1 SEVLGMLLEEFDVE
15 KYERSIKKEGYE
27 EGHASGLREGHVSGV
42 QEGKQKAGEQ
52 INKLTVV
59 LLEQNRTGDLLRA
72 AKDKEYQKQ
81 LLEEYNL

>member
-1 SEVLGMLLEEFDVE
+1 MLLEEFDVE
-15 KYERSIKKEGYE
+15 KYERTIKKEGYE
-27 EGHASGLREGHVSGV
+27 AGHASGLREGHASGV
-42 QEGKQKAGEQ
+42 QEGTQKAGEQ

>member
-15 KYERSIKKEGYE
+15 KYERTIKKEGYE
-27 EGHASGLREGHVSGV
+27 AGHASGV

>member
-1 SEVLGMLLEEFDVE
+1 MKDRIEVTKTQRVTRPVFYADSVSKLPAE
-15 KYERSIKKEGYE
+15 
-27 EGHASGLREGHVSGV
+27 SGD
-42 QEGKQKAGEQ
+42 Q

-59 LLEQNRTGDLLRA
+59 LFERNRTGDLLWA